1 VFADIVRFVFTVLG
15 ALAGYQTTAYL
26 QRGDR
31 LAFMPHGSDAVAY
44 CLLAL
49 LGGLIGFVLG
59 GLIGRFLAR
68 LVARMDRFLA
78 KRTAAEVVVGTTGL
92 VVGLAIA
99 ALSSLAVV
107 HLPGG
112 PYLLLPLFVVF
123 GYAFAYLAASKN
135 VELLTLVGLDPAG
148 VATAVVER
156 PRHVVDTS
164 AIIDGRLIGIV
175 ESGFVPG
182 DLIVPGFVLGELQRL
197 ADSADPEKRMRGR
210 RGLDLVRKLMA
221 VTDDVEVVDDDY
233 ADLRGVDDKLV
244 RLGQARGA
252 DIVTTDFNLAK
263 VAEIKGVRVLNIN
276 GLANAVK
283 TAVMPGEEIDV
294 KVLREGREPGQ
305 GVGYL
310 DDGTMIVVEDG
321 RTMVGSVISAQVT
334 SVLQN
339 PAGKM
344 IFAKVVG
351 A

>member
-1 VFADIVRFVFTVLG
+1 VFAEIVRFVFTVLG
-15 ALAGYQTTAYL
+15 ALAGYQTTALL

-31 LAFMPHGSDAVAY
+31 LAFLPHGSDPVAY

-59 GLIGRFLAR
+59 GLIGRFFAR
-68 LVARMDRFLA
+68 LVARMERFLS
-78 KRTAAEVVVGTTGL
+78 KRTASEVVVGTVGL

-99 ALSSLAVV
+99 ALCSLAVV
-107 HLPGG
+107 RLPGG
-112 PYLLLPLFVVF
+112 PYLLVPLFVIC

-135 VELLTLVGLDPAG
+135 VELLKLVGLDPGG
-148 VATAVVER
+148 VAAPPVQR
-156 PRHVVDTS
+156 PRHLVDTS

-175 ESGFVPG
+175 EAGFVPG
-182 DLIVPGFVLGELQRL
+182 DLIVPSFVLAELQRL
-197 ADSADPEKRMRGR
+197 ADSADPEKRIRGR

-221 VTDDVEVVDDDY
+221 VSDDVEVVDDDY
-233 ADLRGVDDKLV
+233 SELHGVDDKLV
-244 RLGQARGA
+244 RLGHDRGA
-252 DIVTTDFNLAK
+252 DILTTDFNLGK
-263 VAEIKGVRVLNIN
+263 VAEIKGVRVLNVN

-283 TAVMPGEEIDV
+283 TAVLPGEEIDV

-310 DDGTMIVVEDG
+310 DDGTMIVVEDA
-321 RTMVGSVISAQVT
+321 RTMVGSVVNAQVT